1 MAGSRSKERSAAGK
15 HPLKL
20 SALVAHAANKT
31 NFEKLDDYIS
41 FARRYL
47 DFIDGAGRVQ
57 AVIVSQNETHY
68 RFVQYK
74 QDGHFNITRPLNSNL
89 FLATADAH
97 LLGGKFL
104 KTVRRPWE
112 VDGRDVSARSLI
124 CRAIYTIQQSIGAC
138 LDALPS
144 GRSNAA
150 RKVNGDLFERLI
162 QLLIRDAGVD
172 CSAGTVQV
180 PIKIDGVEQFRMS
193 YQHDLIIKEGE
204 IVKAIGGVKT
214 SSKDRLDKVF
224 IDKFLYCKLTE
235 SCIPHIAIFLN
246 DVQRK
251 VAKQE
256 RRYGINATFLP
267 GHFKG
272 YTIKL
277 NPLDG
282 VYYCDIRPNMESDPL
297 LKQHIHTIDHFFC
310 TDLWRFVKAP
320 GDAEAET
327 INETRLP

>member
-1 MAGSRSKERSAAGK
+1 ME
-15 HPLKL
+15 
-20 SALVAHAANKT
+20 HAVNKA
-31 NFEKLDDYIS
+31 NFEKLDDYID

-47 DFIDGAGRVQ
+47 DFIHAADRVQ
-57 AVIVSQNETHY
+57 ALIVSQNETHY

-74 QDGHFNITRPLNSNL
+74 QDGHFNVTRPLNSNL
-89 FLATADAH
+89 FLAAADSH
-97 LLGGKFL
+97 LLTEKFL
-104 KTVRRPWE
+104 KTVRRAWE
-112 VDGRDVSARSLI
+112 IERQDVSARTLI
-124 CRAIYTIQQSIGAC
+124 CKAIYTLQQSIGAC

-162 QLLIRDAGVD
+162 QLLIRDVGID

-180 PIKIDGVEQFRMS
+180 PIKTDGIEQFRMS

-251 VAKQE
+251 VARQ
-256 RRYGINATFLP
+256 
-267 GHFKG
+267 
-272 YTIKL
+272 
-277 NPLDG
+277 
-282 VYYCDIRPNMESDPL
+282 
-297 LKQHIHTIDHFFC
+297 
-310 TDLWRFVKAP
+310 
-320 GDAEAET
+320 
-327 INETRLP
+327 